1 MNRQFGTQRHH
12 HDLRPVRSFVSLHI
26 YTSTHTMRYRLVE
39 GQEGSR
45 RAALSIADASSSLL
59 QVPRTEVPFGYTTA
73 DMLRPEVDARTS
85 MDEGRSI
92 DCVVVV
98 VVVMA

>member
-26 YTSTHTMRYRLVE
+26 YTSTHTMRYRLDE

-45 RAALSIADASSSLL
+45 RAALSIADA
-59 QVPRTEVPFGYTTA
+59 
-73 DMLRPEVDARTS
+73 
-85 MDEGRSI
+85 
-92 DCVVVV
+92 
-98 VVVMA
+98 